1 MHVPS
6 VTMSVTSGGAPDTL
20 RGVPIPVQSTPHR
33 RPSPWTMLVAGSA
46 VVVLGAAL
54 ALGVWWLRTSE
65 KQVATYAVRGA
76 VSRITLDLGAAD
88 ATVVG
93 AGSARAVQVRRTDD
107 FSFGHRARADRAV
120 TGGVLRLRSR
130 CPATVLASCSA
141 SYRVAVP
148 DNIPVT
154 VRTSSGDVRF
164 SSYRGSASIATSTGN
179 ITVGGYC
186 GFLLQA
192 RAESGDVRASTSCSP
207 ERLVLRSRS
216 GDVRAIVPAGRYRVD
231 ADTDGGQRQV
241 GGVTSA
247 DDAPFS
253 IQALSGTGDVD
264 VETP

>member
-1 MHVPS
+1 
-6 VTMSVTSGGAPDTL
+6 
-20 RGVPIPVQSTPHR
+20 VPIPVHSAPHR
-33 RPSPWTMLVAGSA
+33 RPSPWALVVVGSA
-46 VVVLGAAL
+46 VVVVGCAL
-54 ALGVWWLRTSE
+54 VLGVWWLQSSE
-65 KQVATYAVRGA
+65 KQIATYAVRGA
-76 VSRITLDLGAAD
+76 VSQITLDLGGAD

-93 AGSARAVQVRRTDD
+93 GGSGRAVEVQRTDQ
-107 FSFGHRARADRAV
+107 FSFGRRARADRDV
-120 TGGVLRLRSR
+120 SGGILRLRSR

-141 SYRVAVP
+141 SYRVKVP

-164 SSYRGSASIATSTGN
+164 SAYRGSASIATATGN

-192 RAESGDVRASTSCSP
+192 RAETGDVRASTSCSP

-231 ADTDGGQRQV
+231 ADTDGGTRRVV
-241 GGVTSA
+241 GLTPA
-247 DDAPFS
+247 EDAPFQ
-253 IQALSGTGDVD
+253 IQALSSAGNVD

>member
-1 MHVPS
+1 MAP
-6 VTMSVTSGGAPDTL
+6 TAPDTL
-20 RGVPIPVQSTPHR
+20 RDVPTAVLSTSHR
-33 RPSPWTMLVAGSA
+33 RPSAWALLVAGSA
-46 VVVLGAAL
+46 VVVLGCAL
-54 ALGVWWLRTSE
+54 VLGVWWLRSSE
-65 KQVATYAVRGA
+65 KQIATYSVRGA
-76 VSRITLDLGAAD
+76 VSRITLDLGGAN

-93 AGSARAVQVRRTDD
+93 GGSARAVRVQRTDE
-107 FSFGHRARADRAV
+107 FSFGRQARADRNV

-130 CPATVLASCSA
+130 CPVTVLASCSA
-141 SYRVAVP
+141 SYRVSVP

-164 SSYRGSASIATSTGN
+164 SAYRGSATIATTTGN

-231 ADTDGGQRQV
+231 ADADGGERRCA
-241 GGVTSA
+241 GVAPA
-247 DDAPFS
+247 DDAPFQ